1 MMISTLMHL
10 FLLDWAPELAG
21 VSQYILVIFPVIS
34 SNPFSIIT
42 LSFVFSCNR

>member
-1 MMISTLMHL
+1 MMISTLMLL

-34 SNPFSIIT
+34 SNPFSIVNY
-42 LSFVFSCNR
+42 SFIRVFL